1 MNEKAKP
8 GIMLVEDD
16 VVDVMTVKRAFKKVG
31 INNPMYV
38 ANDGLVALEMLRG
51 TSTAKINERPKIV
64 LLDLNMPRMSGL
76 EFLEE
81 LRKDPDLKSI
91 VVFVLT
97 TSRDHRDREEA
108 YNHNVAGYIV
118 KPVEQAEF
126 VDSVKKMGE
135 YWNLIEMPD

>member
-1 MNEKAKP
+1 MSEKAKP

-51 TSTAKINERPKIV
+51 ASSNKIDEQPKIV

-81 LRKDPDLKSI
+81 LRKDPALKSI

-97 TSRDHRDREEA
+97 TSRDHRDREAA

-118 KPVEQAEF
+118 KPVEQAQF
-126 VDSVKKMGE
+126 IDSVKKMGE